1 MRLFVLSGIA
11 VAAGL
16 IAYRYRDRIR
26 GAIMGGHFKLS
37 EFESRG
43 RPLAEGTAPLYEA
56 LAARTLEPART
67 IAAEVAGGPVVAIV
81 ISGQRLPDHNAAV
94 GGAVNSY
101 HLPPKARPDPAR
113 QTPAVAADIR
123 FKRQGREHLS
133 GPEHA
138 EVAARVIAAMQRGE
152 VPAGGVQAYHTA
164 GGPKAPFV
172 HFDNRGRIATWE

>member
-1 MRLFVLSGIA
+1 MRLLVLSGIA

-26 GAIMGGHFKLS
+26 GAILGHFKLS

-67 IAAEVAGGPVVAIV
+67 IAAEVAGGSVVAIV

-123 FKRQGREHLS
+123 FKRQGGDYLS

-138 EVAARVIAAMQRGE
+138 EVAARVIAAMRAGE

-172 HFDNRGRIATWE
+172 HFDNRGKITTWE